1 MIARHSLVWSG
12 PFEYTFDARGY
23 TCGLGMRA
31 RSEHRQRVG
40 GASVRVKR
48 CRGVGAG
55 VQQPGGDLGSVG
67 GDDLATDLDPVGGR
81 VMQERGAVAI
91 HRPASDQIGVVH
103 QETSQFLHP
112 AEYDRVYLVLQ
123 PASSIV

>member
-1 MIARHSLVWSG
+1 
-12 PFEYTFDARGY
+12 
-23 TCGLGMRA
+23 
-31 RSEHRQRVG
+31 
-40 GASVRVKR
+40 
-48 CRGVGAG
+48 
-55 VQQPGGDLGSVG
+55 
-67 GDDLATDLDPVGGR
+67 
-81 VMQERGAVAI
+81 MQERGAVAI